1 MHGHEH
7 LIDMRKR
14 GGKPTM
20 VFLTDFPVLGK
31 WWEDGDYPEICVYHD
46 VPERADMR
54 FLVNLNVTITASTK
68 ARAKAFFD
76 VCKAAGAATV
86 STCYFPTNQDNYFRL
101 YSKDGFDQT
110 TEDKHRY
117 ES

>member
-7 LIDMRKR
+7 LIDLRKQ
-14 GGKPTM
+14 GQKPSM
-20 VFLTDFPVLGK
+20 VFLTDAPVLGK
-31 WWEDGDYPEICVYHD
+31 WWEEGDYPEVCVFHD
-46 VPERADMR
+46 VPERADLR
-54 FLVNLNVTITASTK
+54 FLVNLSVCITASTK

-76 VCKAAGAATV
+76 ACKAAGAATV

-101 YSKDGFDQT
+101 YTKDGFDKT
-110 TEDKHRY
+110 TEDKHRH